1 MGEEVVLP
9 YYWGKGAWLEGC
21 EKGLFLYFE
30 LLVVTLW
37 IVLLVLTLLR
47 EQCDDRQVVPWCVLA
62 AICNSRCFY
71 NGMHLELQHTP
82 FTLYSSNLHLRTACI
97 DDVKLTDSEAVWNA

>member
-1 MGEEVVLP
+1 MKNADLTWDSMGEEVVLP

-37 IVLLVLTLLR
+37 IVLIASANVAER
-47 EQCDDRQVVPWCVLA
+47 A
-62 AICNSRCFY
+62 
-71 NGMHLELQHTP
+71 M
-82 FTLYSSNLHLRTACI
+82 
-97 DDVKLTDSEAVWNA
+97 